1 MQIETLLT
9 PRRTRC
15 GLEGGSKKRALE
27 LLAKTIAD
35 DIPTIDADD
44 LFRRLVNRERLGS
57 TGLGKGIAIP
67 HCRIDNCTGP
77 IGAMI
82 TLAQPIDFDAIDG
95 EPVSV
100 LFALLVPEDAHD
112 DHLKALATLANAFN
126 DQEFRQRLK
135 QSESD
140 DALYNII
147 IQTPEMA

>member
-1 MQIETLLT
+1 MHIETILT

-15 GLEGGSKKRALE
+15 GLEAGSKKRALE
-27 LLAKTIAD
+27 LLASTIAE

-82 TLAQPIDFDAIDG
+82 TLATPVDFDAIDS

-112 DHLKALATLANAFN
+112 DHLQILATLAGAFS
-126 DQEFRQRLK
+126 DSDFRQRLA
-135 QSESD
+135 QVEDSD
-140 DALYNII
+140 DLFNTI
-147 IQTPEMA
+147 IQAPAAV